1 MENKELLENYREQIN
16 TLDKELIYLLFRR
29 FEIVKQVWEVKK
41 QSWIKNPL
49 DKNRWKELMAENL
62 ATSRDYWLSDDL
74 INDLWNR
81 IHTESLDLEK

>member
-1 MENKELLENYREQIN
+1 MDYKELLKNYREQID

-41 QSWIKNPL
+41 QEGITEPL
-49 DKNRWKELMAENL
+49 DEKRWKKLMDENIEV
-62 ATSRDYWLSDDL
+62 SRDFWLDDEL

-81 IHTESLDLEK
+81 IHKESLKLEK